1 MNRCLAEPIRL
12 CWRSACWRSTL
23 CCVVLLISACQ
34 TVPSDNVQGAQ
45 TSDKDIAAREAVLR
59 RIDTFSLTGGLGIW
73 TDEESIS
80 AKIDWQQ
87 APNTLALKLTG
98 PLGLGDMTLLDD
110 GQSVTLQRGNR
121 LLASGDSTDEV
132 LQDGLGLAAPVP
144 LEQIRLW
151 VRGLPGAAISVVRD
165 AQGRLSSV
173 RFKDKQGTGWQARFL
188 GYTRFEEVS
197 VPALIT
203 ASGGPYSVR
212 LRLKNWRL
220 MTTSVVPELPE
231 SNKRLAIPGR

>member
-1 MNRCLAEPIRL
+1 MNRCLADDTRL
-12 CWRSACWRSTL
+12 CWRSPLGCL
-23 CCVVLLISACQ
+23 LLLISACQ
-34 TVPSDNVQGAQ
+34 TVPSDNTPGVEARD
-45 TSDKDIAAREAVLR
+45 SNIAAREAILSGL
-59 RIDTFSLTGGLGIW
+59 DTFSLAGGLGIW

-87 APNTLALKLTG
+87 APNSLTLKFTG
-98 PLGLGDMTLLDD
+98 PLGLGDMTLVDD

-121 LLASGDSTDEV
+121 LLATGESADTV

-144 LEQIRLW
+144 LDQIRLW
-151 VRGLPGAAISVVRD
+151 VRGLPGAAISFVRD
-165 AQGRLSSV
+165 AQGRLSSL
-173 RFKDKQGTGWQARFL
+173 RFKDKEGIDWQARFL
-188 GYTRFEEVS
+188 GYTRLEEVS

-212 LRLKNWRL
+212 LRLKNWQL
-220 MTTSVVPELPE
+220 VTTSVVPELPE